1 MNEIELSNYK
11 ILHKYKTLG
20 VFSVNKRTWNR
31 HLCVLV
37 VQSCLT
43 LVTQWTVTHQTPLS
57 VDFSTLEYW
66 SGLSF
71 PSPGDLPDPES
82 ELRSPA
88 LQADSLPSEPQILIV
103 CLTHY
108 EKGSI
113 NSYTNWEFKYSV
125 NEWVI
130 NISCL
135 LCGLTVIGTKETHK
149 FIILLCLQLRIG
161 NTYVSILWTLK
172 HHISVTIDFLSWYA

>member
-11 ILHKYKTLG
+11 MLHKYKTLG
-20 VFSVNKRTWNR
+20 VFSVNKTYVETDIC
-31 HLCVLV
+31 LCVLV

-43 LVTQWTVTHQTPLS
+43 LATPWTVTHQTPLS
-57 VDFSTLEYW
+57 LDFSTQENW

-71 PSPGDLPDPES
+71 PSPGDILDSET

-113 NSYTNWEFKYSV
+113 
-125 NEWVI
+125 
-130 NISCL
+130 
-135 LCGLTVIGTKETHK
+135 K
-149 FIILLCLQLRIG
+149 FSAYKLR
-161 NTYVSILWTLK
+161 V
-172 HHISVTIDFLSWYA
+172 